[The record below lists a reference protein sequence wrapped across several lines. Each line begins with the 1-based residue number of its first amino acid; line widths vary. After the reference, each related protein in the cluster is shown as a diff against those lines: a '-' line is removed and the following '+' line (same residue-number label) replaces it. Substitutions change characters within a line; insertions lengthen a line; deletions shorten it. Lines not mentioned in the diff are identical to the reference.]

1 MTTPRDLLY
10 TWTWDPGVVGGI
22 VVAAW
27 GYARGLG
34 RLWGRAGVGHGVSRG
49 QVAAFVGGL
58 ATIMVALISPL
69 DALDTALF
77 SAHMVQHLLLMLVAA
92 PLLVRGSVLTPF
104 LWALPLTWRRAVG
117 RKWHRSRIAHGIYRA
132 LTNPLAVWLLN
143 LGVLWTW
150 HVPVLYEAA
159 LQNDTVHA
167 LEHGSLLGASLLFW
181 WLLLQSSTH
190 RRLSRGFDILYVF
203 TMGVQ
208 MSVLGAL
215 LTFAPSPWYLVQEA
229 GVAAWHLTAIE
240 DQELAGLIMWV
251 PSGVVYLLA
260 AATLFIAWLNAEEVA
275 MRHHEAAATRLVMS
289 RERQVAK

>member
-1 MTTPRDLLY
+1 MSPQVLLH

-22 VVAAW
+22 GVAAW

-49 QVAAFVGGL
+49 QAAAFVGGL

-69 DALDTALF
+69 DALDTTLF

-92 PLLVRGSVLTPF
+92 PLLVRGASLALF
-104 LWALPLTWRRAVG
+104 LWALPLSWRRAVG
-117 RKWHRSRIAHGIYRA
+117 QRGQRSRFAHRLCRA
-132 LTNPLAVWLLN
+132 ITQPVAVWLLN

-150 HVPVLYEAA
+150 HIPVLYEAA

-167 LEHGSLLGASLLFW
+167 LEHASLLGASLLFW
-181 WLLLQSSTH
+181 WLLLQPSGH

-215 LTFAPSPWYLVQEA
+215 LTFSASPWYPVQE
-229 GVAAWHLTAIE
+229 VAVAPWHLTPLE

-260 AATLFIAWLNAEEVA
+260 AAALFIAWLKAEEVA
-275 MRHHEAAATRLVMS
+275 MRHHEAKATRLIMNG
-289 RERQVAK
+289 ERQVAK